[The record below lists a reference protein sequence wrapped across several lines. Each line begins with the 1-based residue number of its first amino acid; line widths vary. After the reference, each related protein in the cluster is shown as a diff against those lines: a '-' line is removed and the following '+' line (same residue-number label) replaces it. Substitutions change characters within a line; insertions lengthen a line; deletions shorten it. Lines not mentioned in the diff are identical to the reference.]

1 MADDELVSRQQPV
14 QEDMTMQ
21 QRVWRFERVGWY
33 LLVVIV
39 LLGLA
44 GVFGNG
50 PLSNAQVTSADGR
63 LHVEYQRLSRSG
75 TTDSLRI
82 TVPRQRPRTHHGAAR
97 WFTTA
102 RSQHRNLTT
111 STTSLALTGPGH
123 LAATGNQRGW
133 HCHALS
139 DLTQRVCW
147 NTGMRGARR
156 PIQCSPLLYLPI
168 PLGASNGF
176 NPSRSRH
183 DTSPSCCCFAL
194 QADVP

>member
-82 TVPRQRPRTHHGAAR
+82 TVRGSAR
-97 WFTTA
+97 KPIMVQLDGSLLREASIETLQPQPQA
-102 RSQHRNLTT
+102 SLSQGKAILLQLGT
-111 STTSLALTGPGH
+111 SEDGI
-123 LAATGNQRGW
+123 AT
-133 HCHALS
+133 
-139 DLTQRVCW
+139 
-147 NTGMRGARR
+147 
-156 PIQCSPLLYLPI
+156 LYLT
-168 PLGASNGF
+168 LRSEYVGTLECSVRAG
-176 NPSRSRH
+176 PSSAVH
-183 DTSPSCCCFAL
+183 FSTFLFP
-194 QADVP
+194 